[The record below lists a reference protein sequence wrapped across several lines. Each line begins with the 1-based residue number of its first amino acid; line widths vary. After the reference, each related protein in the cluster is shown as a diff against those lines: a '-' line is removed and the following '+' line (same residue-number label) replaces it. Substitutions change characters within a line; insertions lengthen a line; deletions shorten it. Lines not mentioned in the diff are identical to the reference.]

1 MTKRFPLRALFV
13 TLSAATLLQ
22 ACVPL
27 AVVGVGTGVASTLDR
42 RTYGEQIMDREIES
56 KFNRSFP
63 ATLEAKTAV
72 SATSFNRWLLLT
84 GHAIDESSRGE
95 VESLARR
102 TANVRE
108 VFNEIAIGYPSSF
121 GNRNNDSFLT
131 TKVKTRLFDSPYISG
146 HHIKVVTESGIVY
159 LMGEV
164 TEGESQAA
172 IEVARNT
179 AGVQKVVSVLEI
191 ISPERAKQLNALPD
205 QSSGKAKPSQ
215 PAE

>member
-1 MTKRFPLRALFV
+1 MTNRFSLRALFIA
-13 TLSAATLLQ
+13 LSAASLLQ

-27 AVVGVGTGVASTLDR
+27 AVMGVGTGVASTLDR
-42 RTYGEQIMDREIES
+42 RSYGEQIMDREIET
-56 KFNRSFP
+56 KFNRAFP

-72 SATSFNRWLLLT
+72 SATSFNRWVLLT
-84 GHAIDESSRGE
+84 GHAIDEPSRGE
-95 VESLARR
+95 IEALARR

-108 VFNEIAIGYPSSF
+108 VFNEVAIGYPASF
-121 GNRNNDSFLT
+121 GSRNNDSFLT

-146 HHIKVVTESGIVY
+146 HHVKVITESGIVY

-179 AGVQKVVSVLEI
+179 SGVQKVVSLFEI
-191 ISPERAKQLNALPD
+191 ITPERAKQLNTLPD
-205 QSSGKAKPSQ
+205 QSPSKSA
-215 PAE
+215 PKTD